1 MKPKKTRRKFHEI
14 DLEQARWTLNGKV
27 KVPETTAGM
36 ESTDAIIG
44 QDRAIKALRLGLELY
59 RPGYNVF
66 VCGIAGSGR
75 TSTVRRMLDKLKP
88 ACALAEDLAYVHNFD
103 EPERPRLIVLPRGQA
118 PKFREAVH
126 EMVKLLRREIESLVN
141 SESTRERVKDLEK
154 RYLERAGVRTRAF
167 QASLASEKLGL
178 ARAADDQT
186 AFPELVYIH
195 EDQPI
200 DIARL
205 DVAVQE
211 GLIDAKEAQRLQAA
225 HDRMQP
231 ELQEFIAE
239 QQRMQSELIHERTA
253 VEKRAVAL
261 AVTSLKNL
269 LLARFSS
276 QAIEAWLGQVEKT
289 ILNNLDVFRQPEA
302 KADDDEDNEGGD
314 ESGPDFSAFD
324 VNVILTSTGEACPI
338 VVENIPNW
346 QNLFGSQDRVPVAP
360 GVYGTDFSRIK
371 PGSLVRAQGGY
382 LVLNATDLLSEGSL
396 WQAFKRVLRTGE
408 LVIQPPESQGAAN
421 APILNPDPIPISV
434 KVILLGSHRLYE
446 VLCENDSDFA
456 KIFKIKADFDTA
468 IDFSKKSLDS
478 YVDVIV
484 RILRT
489 EKLRDLDRSGL
500 DQILQ
505 QSMRISGRKERLTT
519 RFSHIADMLRE
530 ADYHANREESALIRA
545 EHVRTAVHDMHE
557 RLNLLEEKI
566 QRRIHD
572 GDVHIETE
580 GETVG
585 QLNGLTV

>member
-1 MKPKKTRRKFHEI
+1 
-14 DLEQARWTLNGKV
+14 
-27 KVPETTAGM
+27 
-36 ESTDAIIG
+36 
-44 QDRAIKALRLGLELY
+44 
-59 RPGYNVF
+59 
-66 VCGIAGSGR
+66 
-75 TSTVRRMLDKLKP
+75 
-88 ACALAEDLAYVHNFD
+88 
-103 EPERPRLIVLPRGQA
+103 
-118 PKFREAVH
+118 
-126 EMVKLLRREIESLVN
+126 
-141 SESTRERVKDLEK
+141 
-154 RYLERAGVRTRAF
+154 
-167 QASLASEKLGL
+167 
-178 ARAADDQT
+178 
-186 AFPELVYIH
+186 
-195 EDQPI
+195 
-200 DIARL
+200 
-205 DVAVQE
+205 
-211 GLIDAKEAQRLQAA
+211 
-225 HDRMQP
+225 
-231 ELQEFIAE
+231 
-239 QQRMQSELIHERTA
+239 
-253 VEKRAVAL
+253 
-261 AVTSLKNL
+261 
-269 LLARFSS
+269 
-276 QAIEAWLGQVEKT
+276 
-289 ILNNLDVFRQPEA
+289 
-302 KADDDEDNEGGD
+302 
-314 ESGPDFSAFD
+314 
-324 VNVILTSTGEACPI
+324 I

-396 WQAFKRVLRTGE
+396 WQAFKSVLRTGE

-585 QLNGLTV
+585 QLNGLTVISVGEHSFGMPARISCRVGVGKNGVLDIESEIEMSGSSYEKGSLILQGFITGRYALEHPLTFTASICIEQSYSYIDGDSASSTGLYVLMSSLGRIPLRQDLAVTGSVDQFGRIQPIGGANEKIEGFF